1 MLSHSDSQWILLLK
15 LRNSQWRQSTSHC
28 LHSSSLLF
36 ALSYL
41 LSLISSPLS
50 LQVNSNKDAH
60 IFTTDRY
67 GWACQLVDLGRS
79 HICCQN
85 VKPNNF
91 TRLDLNNKVL
101 NHNASVQLSQPLTA
115 LVKRRTFVWVQSK
128 VSEQIK
134 HVYLRKLE
142 KAVTIR
148 KLIRTGQTQI
158 TSGFEFMHSTLSN
171 YKR

>member
-1 MLSHSDSQWILLLK
+1 MPVY
-15 LRNSQWRQSTSHC
+15 
-28 LHSSSLLF
+28 SLLTDTGGH
-36 ALSYL
+36 ASR
-41 LSLISSPLS
+41 LIMGDHTFVVRTLN
-50 LQVNSNKDAH
+50 QQFYETFH
-60 IFTTDRY
+60 
-67 GWACQLVDLGRS
+67 
-79 HICCQN
+79 
-85 VKPNNF
+85 
-91 TRLDLNNKVL
+91 LNNKVL

-158 TSGFEFMHSTLSN
+158 TSGFEFMHSTLSK